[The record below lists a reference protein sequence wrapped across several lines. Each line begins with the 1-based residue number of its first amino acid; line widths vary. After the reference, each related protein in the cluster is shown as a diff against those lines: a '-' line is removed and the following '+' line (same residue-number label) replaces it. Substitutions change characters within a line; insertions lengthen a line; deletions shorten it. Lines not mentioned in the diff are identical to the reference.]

1 VLQQVAQDEPY
12 PEQATD
18 EFESTTDGVTW
29 SMYTLP
35 DELTPLA
42 GAALGWGWA
51 GTLSCSTGGVC
62 LAGGP
67 FGLRST
73 NGGLSWADSPPTSR
87 SPATDVVCF
96 TGQTCDALSQESPGG
111 LAQTT
116 DGGLTWTSEPLPS
129 GANGAT
135 PMLLAC
141 SSPST
146 CTVAQAGYNGAP
158 AIGFAA
164 TTTDAGATWTPLSWG
179 ATFTAGT
186 DDPGN
191 LTCSATACLVEDLY
205 NQLPEYQLLR
215 YAP

>member
-1 VLQQVAQDEPY
+1 
-12 PEQATD
+12 
-18 EFESTTDGVTW
+18 
-29 SMYTLP
+29 MYMLP

-42 GAALGWGWA
+42 GATLGWGWA

-62 LAGGP
+62 LAAGP

-96 TGQTCDALSQESPGG
+96 TGQTCDALSQESPDG

-116 DGGLTWTSEPLPS
+116 DGGLTWTSEALPS

-141 SSPST
+141 SSPLT

-164 TTTDAGATWTPLSWG
+164 TTTDAGATWTTLSWG
-179 ATFTAGT
+179 ATFAAGS